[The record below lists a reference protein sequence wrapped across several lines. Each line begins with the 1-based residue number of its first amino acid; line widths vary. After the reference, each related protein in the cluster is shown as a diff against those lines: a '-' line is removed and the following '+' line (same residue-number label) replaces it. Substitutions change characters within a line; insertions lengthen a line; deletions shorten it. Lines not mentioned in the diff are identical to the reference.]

1 MNAVSHSD
9 DKNKSLKETGE
20 RGLAG
25 VVEGHLRRYIRAD
38 DVVMPSS
45 GLYHQ
50 IMREVERPLLRLVME
65 LTDGNQI
72 RAAEILGL
80 NRNTLHKKLAEH
92 DILPES
98 AAAKR
103 RRIRKMGRADG

>member
-9 DKNKSLKETGE
+9 DKNKSPKEPTE

-25 VVEGHLRRYIRAD
+25 LVEGHLRRYIRAD

-65 LTDGNQI
+65 LTGDNQI
-72 RAAEILGL
+72 RAAEILGI

-92 DILPES
+92 GMLPES

-103 RRIRKMGRADG
+103 RRERKLRRNNG

>member
-1 MNAVSHSD
+1 MDTESQQPI
-9 DKNKSLKETGE
+9 E

-25 VVEGHLRRYIRAD
+25 LVEGHLRRYIRAD

-65 LTDGNQI
+65 LTKSNQI
-72 RAAEILGL
+72 KAAEILGI
-80 NRNTLHKKLAEH
+80 NRNTLHKKLVEH
-92 DILPES
+92 NMVPES

-103 RRIRKMGRADG
+103 RKERSLERSRRRKNA